1 MRMEINKVENTA
13 QVQEAQPWF
22 SLFTDFDIELFKA
35 GKHYQLYN
43 KLGAHQ
49 AQHLGKAGT
58 YFAVWAPNAKY
69 VSVIGN
75 FNGWDRYSHAMHV
88 RWDGSGIWEVFLPD
102 VVAGECYKYFIE
114 SHNGYQAEKGDPY
127 GFRWETPPQTGSITT
142 DINYTWADNEWIKDR
157 RSSSPL
163 QKPLSIYEVHLGS
176 WKRVIEDEPR
186 FMTYRELAVELT
198 HYCRELNFTHVEF
211 MPVMEHPFYGSWGYQ
226 ITGYFAPSS
235 RYGTAEDFMYLI
247 DQLHQAGI
255 GVILDWVPSHFP
267 TDEHGLGYFD
277 GTHLYEYPDPRKGFH
292 PDWKSLIFNF
302 CRNEVRAFLISNALY
317 WLDKYHID
325 GLRVDAVASMLYLD
339 YSRKEG
345 EWIPNAYG
353 GRENLEV
360 ISFLKEFNDAVHHHY
375 PDVLTIA
382 EESTAWPGV
391 TRPTSSGGLGFDMK
405 WMMGWMHDTL
415 DYLKKEPLYR
425 SYHQNQLTFSLVYA
439 FAEKFV
445 LPLSHDEVVYGKH
458 SLINKMP
465 GDSWQQFANLRLLYG
480 YMYGHPGA
488 KLIFMGGEFAQRHEW
503 QHDHSLDWHEI
514 ENHDHRGVHTWVK
527 ELNKLYKEQQSL
539 HQNNYSAEGFEWIDV
554 SDNINSVISWARKAN
569 DEEDNLIFIANFTP
583 VVRENYRVG
592 VPVMGIYTEIL
603 NSDNLKYGGS
613 DVLNNGDLE
622 TYPIP
627 MHGRQHSLVL
637 TLPPLAVIV
646 LKYKRI
652 FDWVF

>member
-1 MRMEINKVENTA
+1 METNKVEVVT
-13 QVQEAQPWF
+13 QTHEALPWL
-22 SLFTDFDIELFKA
+22 SLFSDFDIELFKA

-49 AQHLGKAGT
+49 VEHLGKAGT

-69 VSVIGN
+69 VSVIGD
-75 FNGWDRYSHAMHV
+75 FNGWNRHTHAMHV
-88 RWDGSGIWEVFLPD
+88 RWDGSGIWEVFLAD
-102 VVAGECYKYFIE
+102 VATAECYKYFIE
-114 SHNGYQAEKGDPY
+114 SNNGYQVEKGDPY
-127 GFRWETPPQTGSITT
+127 AYRWETPPLTATVIA
-142 DINYTWADNEWIKDR
+142 DLNYQWNDEEWIEKR
-157 RSSSPL
+157 RNTKAL
-163 QKPLSIYEVHLGS
+163 EKPLSIYEVHLGS
-176 WKRVIEDEPR
+176 WKRVVETEDR
-186 FMTYRELAVELT
+186 FMTYREMAVELT
-198 HYCRELNFTHVEF
+198 AYCKEMNFTHVEF

-235 RYGTAEDFMYLI
+235 RFGTAQDFMYLI

-317 WLDKYHID
+317 WLDKFHID

-345 EWIPNAYG
+345 EWIPNEHG

-360 ISFLKEFNDAVHHHY
+360 ISFLKEFNDAVHHNY
-375 PDVLTIA
+375 PDVLTMA

-391 TRPTSSGGLGFDMK
+391 TSPTNAGGLGFDLK

-415 DYLKKEPLYR
+415 DYFENDSIYR
-425 SYHQNQLTFSLVYA
+425 TYRQGQLTFSLAYA
-439 FAEKFV
+439 FTEKFV

-465 GDSWQQFANLRLLYG
+465 GDTWQQFANLRLLYG

-503 QHDHSLDWHEI
+503 QHDYSLDWHETQ
-514 ENHDHRGVHTWVK
+514 NPYHTGIQLLVAQ
-527 ELNKLYKEQQSL
+527 LNTIYQEQPALY
-539 HQNNYSAEGFEWIDV
+539 QNNYSAEGFEWIDT
-554 SDNINSVISWARKAN
+554 SDNVNCVVSWLRKGEN
-569 DEEDNLIFIANFTP
+569 PEDNLIFVANLTP
-583 VVRENYRVG
+583 VVRHNYRIG
-592 VPVMGIYTEIL
+592 VPVIGKYTEIL
-603 NSDNLKYGGS
+603 NSDDLKFGGS
-613 DVLNNGDLE
+613 DVLNRGELD

-627 MHGRQHSLVL
+627 MHGKNHSLIL
-637 TLPPLAVIV
+637 TLPPLSVIA
-646 LKYKRI
+646 LKYVHP
-652 FDWVF
+652 FDWI